1 MKFRFPIIIIDEDYR
16 SENTSGLGIRA
27 LAQAIETEGF
37 EVLGV
42 TSYGDLSQFAQQQSR
57 ASAFILS
64 IDDEEFTLGV
74 GQDPIVLSLRNFIG
88 EVRRKN
94 VDVPIYIYG
103 ETKTSRH
110 LPNDILRELHGFIH
124 MFEDTPE
131 FVAKHII
138 REAKNYL
145 ESVQPPFFKAL
156 LDYAEDGSYS
166 WHCPGHSGGVA
177 FLKSP
182 VGQMYHQFY
191 GENMLRADVC
201 NAVEELG
208 QLLDH
213 NGAIGESERNAA
225 RIFNADHCFFV
236 TNGTSTSNKI
246 VWHHTVAPGDVVVVD
261 RNCHKSILHAIIMT
275 GAVPVFLKPT
285 RNHFGIIGPIPQSEF
300 EPATIK
306 AKILANPLL
315 KGVDPDKVKPRV
327 LTLTQSTYDGV
338 LYNTETIKKLLDGYV
353 DNLHF
358 DEAWLP
364 HAAFHPFYGA
374 YHAMGKKRARPQH
387 SVVYATQSI
396 HKLLAGISQAS
407 HVLVQ
412 DSQTEKLDRHLFN
425 EAYLMHTSTSPQ
437 YSIIASCDVA
447 AAMMEPPGGTAL
459 VEESILEALDFR
471 RAMREI
477 EAEFGKDDW
486 WFKVWGPDQLVE
498 EGLGRAEDWIIR
510 ADKKGKK
517 NDNKWHG
524 FGDLADGFNMLDPIK
539 STIVT
544 PGLSLDGKFDTNGIP
559 ASIVTKYL
567 AEHGVVVEKTGLY
580 SFFIMFTIGI
590 TKGRWNTLLTA
601 LQQFKDDYEK
611 NQPMSRVVPEFCQ
624 SHRRYQRMGL
634 RDMCQHIHQL
644 YAQYDIARLT
654 TEIYLSDLT
663 PAMKPSDA
671 YAHIAHRQTERVP
684 IDDLEGRITVGLI
697 TPYPPGIPLLVP
709 GEVFNKKIVDYL
721 KFARE
726 FAELS
731 PGFETD
737 IHGLVEI
744 EDESGHVSY
753 YADCV
758 ARGDAE
764 QEPEPLATADNLVQV
779 GDKGPFSRFI

>member
-1 MKFRFPIIIIDEDYR
+1 MKFRFPIVIIDEDFR

-64 IDDEEFTLGV
+64 IDDEEFTPGPDL
-74 GQDPIVLSLRNFIG
+74 DPAVLNLRHFIA

-94 VDVPIYIYG
+94 LDVPIYVYG

-110 LPNDILRELHGFIH
+110 IPNDILRELHGFIH
-124 MFEDTPE
+124 MFEATPE
-131 FVAKHII
+131 FVARHII
-138 REAKNYL
+138 REAKSYL
-145 ESVQPPFFKAL
+145 EGVQPPFFKAL

-182 VGQMYHQFY
+182 VGQMFHQFF

-213 NGAIGESERNAA
+213 DGAIGASERNAA

-236 TNGTSTSNKI
+236 TNGTSTSNKM

-275 GAVPVFLKPT
+275 GSIPVFLKPT
-285 RNHFGIIGPIPQSEF
+285 RNHFGIIGPIPKEEF
-300 EPATIK
+300 EKAAIQ
-306 AKILANPLL
+306 AKIKANPLL
-315 KGVDPDKVKPRV
+315 KGVDAKKVKPRV

-338 LYNTETIKKLLDGYV
+338 LYNTETIKKMLDGYV

-364 HAAFHPFYGA
+364 HAAFQPFYGT
-374 YHAMGKKRARPQH
+374 YHAMGKKRARPKEA
-387 SVVYATQSI
+387 VVYSTQSI

-412 DSQTEKLDRHLFN
+412 DSQTVKLDRPLFN

-459 VEESILEALDFR
+459 VEESIAEALDFR
-471 RAMREI
+471 RAMRKVDE
-477 EAEFGKDDW
+477 EYGTDW
-486 WFKVWGPDQLVE
+486 WFKVWGPDKMAD
-498 EGLGRAEDWIIR
+498 EGIGRATDWVL
-510 ADKKGKK
+510 KGESKSAK
-517 NDNKWHG
+517 ANTTANWHG
-524 FGDLADGFNMLDPIK
+524 FGKMATGFNMLDPIK
-539 STIVT
+539 ATIVT
-544 PGLSLDGKFDTNGIP
+544 PGMDLNGKFAKTGIP
-559 ASIVTKYL
+559 ASIVTKFL

-590 TKGRWNTLLTA
+590 TKGRWNSMLTA
-601 LQQFKDDYEK
+601 LQQFKDDYDK
-611 NQPMSRVVPEFCQ
+611 NQPMWRILPEFCQ
-624 SHRRYQRMGL
+624 KHPRYEKMGL
-634 RDMCQHIHQL
+634 ADLCQHLHTL
-644 YAQYDIARLT
+644 YAKYDIARLT
-654 TEIYLSDLT
+654 TDMYLSDLT

-671 YAHIAHRQTERVP
+671 YAHIAQRRTERVE
-684 IDDLEGRITVGLI
+684 IDKLEGRITVGLV
-697 TPYPPGIPLLVP
+697 TPYPPGIPLLIP

-721 KFARE
+721 KFSRE
-726 FAELS
+726 FNAQC

-737 IHGLVEI
+737 IHGLVE
-744 EDESGHVSY
+744 EQDADGKVHY
-753 YADCV
+753 FADCV
-758 ARGDAE
+758 RE
-764 QEPEPLATADNLVQV
+764 
-779 GDKGPFSRFI
+779 

>member
-1 MKFRFPIIIIDEDYR
+1 MKFRFPIVIIDEDYR

-64 IDDEEFTLGV
+64 IDDEEFSPGPDL
-74 GQDPIVLSLRNFIG
+74 DPVVVNLRHFIE

-94 VDVPIYIYG
+94 LDVPIYVYG
-103 ETKTSRH
+103 ETKTSHH

-131 FVAKHII
+131 FVARHII
-138 REAKNYL
+138 REAKSYL
-145 ESVQPPFFKAL
+145 EGVQPPFFKAL
-156 LDYAEDGSYS
+156 LDYAENGSYS

-213 NGAIGESERNAA
+213 DGAIGKSERNAA

-236 TNGTSTSNKI
+236 TNGTSTSNKM
-246 VWHHTVAPGDVVVVD
+246 VWHHTVAPNDVVVVD

-275 GAVPVFLKPT
+275 GAIPVFLKPT
-285 RNHFGIIGPIPQSEF
+285 RNHFGIIGPIPKSEF
-300 EPATIK
+300 EPAAIK
-306 AKILANPLL
+306 AKIMANPLIREHL
-315 KGVDPDKVKPRV
+315 QGVNVNEIKPRV

-338 LYNTETIKKLLDGYV
+338 LYNTETVKGMLDGYV
-353 DNLHF
+353 ENIHF

-364 HAAFHPFYGA
+364 HAAFHPFYGS
-374 YHAMGKKRARPQH
+374 YHAMGKKRARPKH
-387 SVVYATQSI
+387 AMVYATQSI

-412 DSQTEKLDRHLFN
+412 DSQTVKLDKHLFN

-459 VEESILEALDFR
+459 VEESIAEALDFR
-471 RAMREI
+471 RAMRKIDE
-477 EAEFGKDDW
+477 EYGTDW
-486 WFKVWGPDQLVE
+486 WFKVWGPDKLVDQ
-498 EGLGRAEDWIIR
+498 GIGRADDWVI
-510 ADKKGKK
+510 KGESAKAK
-517 NDNKWHG
+517 AGVNWHG
-524 FGDLADGFNMLDPIK
+524 FGKMATGFNMLDPIK
-539 STIVT
+539 STVVT
-544 PGLSLDGKFDTNGIP
+544 PGMDLNGKFAKTGIP
-559 ASIVTKYL
+559 ASIVTKFL

-590 TKGRWNTLLTA
+590 TKGRWNSMLTA
-601 LQQFKDDYEK
+601 LQQFKDDYDK
-611 NQPMSRVVPEFCQ
+611 NQPMWRILPEFCQ
-624 SHRRYQRMGL
+624 KYPKYENMGL
-634 RDMCQHIHQL
+634 ADLCQHLHQL
-644 YAQYDIARLT
+644 YAKYDIARLT
-654 TEIYLSDLT
+654 TDMYLSDLT

-671 YAHIAHRQTERVP
+671 YAHIALRKTERVGV
-684 IDDLEGRITVGLI
+684 DELEGRVTVGLV
-697 TPYPPGIPLLVP
+697 TPYPPGIPLLIP

-721 KFARE
+721 KFSRE
-726 FAELS
+726 FNAQC

-737 IHGLVEI
+737 IHGLVE
-744 EDESGHVSY
+744 EVSPDGKISY
-753 YADCV
+753 FADCV
-758 ARGDAE
+758 K
-764 QEPEPLATADNLVQV
+764 L
-779 GDKGPFSRFI
+779 

>member
-1 MKFRFPIIIIDEDYR
+1 MKFRFPIVIIDEDFR

-64 IDDEEFTLGV
+64 IDDEEFTV
-74 GQDPIVLSLRNFIG
+74 GPDLDPAVLNLRNFIG

-94 VDVPIYIYG
+94 ADVPIYIYG

-110 LPNDILRELHGFIH
+110 IPNDILRELHGFIH

-131 FVAKHII
+131 FVARHII
-138 REAKNYL
+138 REAKSYL

-156 LDYAEDGSYS
+156 IDYAEDGSYS

-182 VGQMYHQFY
+182 VGQMFHQFF

-213 NGAIGESERNAA
+213 TGPVAASERNAA

-236 TNGTSTSNKI
+236 TNGTSTSNKM
-246 VWHHTVAPGDVVVVD
+246 VWHHTVAPDDVVVVD

-275 GAVPVFLKPT
+275 GAIPVFMKPT
-285 RNHFGIIGPIPQSEF
+285 RNHFGIIGPIPKSEF
-300 EPATIK
+300 EPEAIK
-306 AKILANPLL
+306 AKIKANPLL
-315 KGVDPDKVKPRV
+315 SDVDANKVKPRV
-327 LTLTQSTYDGV
+327 MTLTQSTYDGV
-338 LYNTETIKKLLDGYV
+338 IYNTETIKNTLDGYV
-353 DNLHF
+353 DTLHF

-364 HAAFHPFYGA
+364 HAAFHPFYGS
-374 YHAMGKKRARPQH
+374 YHAMGKRRVRPKE
-387 SVVYATQSI
+387 SLVFATQST

-412 DSQTEKLDRHLFN
+412 DSQNRQLDRDLFN
-425 EAYLMHTSTSPQ
+425 EAYLMHSSTSPQ
-437 YSIIASCDVA
+437 YAIIASCDVA

-471 RAMREI
+471 RAMRKVE
-477 EAEFGKDDW
+477 EEFGKDEW
-486 WFKVWGPDQLVE
+486 WFKVWGPEKLVD
-498 EGLGRAEDWIIR
+498 EGIGVPDDWIMHGEKNGKSR
-510 ADKKGKK
+510 SKKSPR
-517 NDNKWHG
+517 NWHG
-524 FGDLADGFNMLDPIK
+524 FGELVDGFNMLDPIK

-544 PGLSLDGKFDTNGIP
+544 PGLDLEGNFADSGIP
-559 ASIVTKYL
+559 ASVVTKFL
-567 AEHGVVVEKTGLY
+567 AEHGVIVEKTGLY

-601 LQQFKDDYEK
+601 LQQFKDDYAR
-611 NQPMSRVVPEFCQ
+611 NQPMWRIMPEFCQ
-624 SHRRYQRMGL
+624 QHSGYERLGL
-634 RDMCQHIHQL
+634 RDLCQHIHQL
-644 YAQYDIARLT
+644 YARYDVARLT
-654 TEIYLSDLT
+654 TEMYLSDLT

-671 YAHIAHRQTERVP
+671 FAHIAHRKTERVE
-684 IDDLEGRITVGLI
+684 IDELEGRITTSLI
-697 TPYPPGIPLLVP
+697 TPYPPGIPLLIP

-721 KFARE
+721 KFSRE
-726 FAELS
+726 FNTQC

-737 IHGLVEI
+737 IHGLVARV
-744 EDESGHVSY
+744 DETGKKRY

-758 ARGDAE
+758 RKSA
-764 QEPEPLATADNLVQV
+764 
-779 GDKGPFSRFI
+779 

>member
-1 MKFRFPIIIIDEDYR
+1 MKFRFPIVIIDEDFR

-64 IDDEEFTLGV
+64 IDDEEFTPGPDL
-74 GQDPIVLSLRNFIG
+74 DPAVLNLRHFIE

-94 VDVPIYIYG
+94 LDVPIYVYG

-110 LPNDILRELHGFIH
+110 IPNDILRELHGFIH

-131 FVAKHII
+131 FVARHII
-138 REAKNYL
+138 REAKSYL
-145 ESVQPPFFKAL
+145 EGVQPPFFKAL

-182 VGQMYHQFY
+182 VGQMFHQFF

-213 NGAIGESERNAA
+213 DGPVGASERNAA

-236 TNGTSTSNKI
+236 TNGTSTSNKM

-275 GAVPVFLKPT
+275 GAIPVFLKPT
-285 RNHFGIIGPIPQSEF
+285 RNHFGIIGPIPKEEF
-300 EPATIK
+300 EQASIQ
-306 AKILANPLL
+306 AKIKANPLL
-315 KGVDPDKVKPRV
+315 KGVDAKKVKPRV
-327 LTLTQSTYDGV
+327 LTITQSTYDGV
-338 LYNTETIKKLLDGYV
+338 LYNTETIKGMLDGYV
-353 DNLHF
+353 ENLHF

-364 HAAFHPFYGA
+364 HAAFHPFYGS
-374 YHAMGKKRARPQH
+374 YHAMGKKRVRPKQAM
-387 SVVYATQSI
+387 VYSTQSI

-407 HVLVQ
+407 QVLVQ
-412 DSQTEKLDRHLFN
+412 DSQTVKLDRHLFN

-471 RAMREI
+471 RAMRKV
-477 EAEFGKDDW
+477 AEEYGDDW
-486 WFKVWGPDQLVE
+486 WFKVWGPDKLVD
-498 EGLGRAEDWIIR
+498 EGIGRSEDWIIKGES
-510 ADKKGKK
+510 KKAKAGV
-517 NDNKWHG
+517 NWHG
-524 FGDLADGFNMLDPIK
+524 FGKMATGFNMLDPIK

-544 PGLSLDGKFDTNGIP
+544 PGMDLNGKFSKTGIP
-559 ASIVTKYL
+559 ASIVTKFL
-567 AEHGVVVEKTGLY
+567 SEHGVVVEKTGLY

-590 TKGRWNTLLTA
+590 TKGRWNSMLTA
-601 LQQFKDDYEK
+601 LQQFKDDYAK
-611 NQPMSRVVPEFCQ
+611 NQPMWRILPEFCQ
-624 SHRRYQRMGL
+624 KFPRYEKMGL
-634 RDMCQHIHQL
+634 ADLCQHIHNL
-644 YAQYDIARLT
+644 YAKYDIARLT
-654 TEIYLSDLT
+654 TDMYLSDLT

-671 YAHIAHRQTERVP
+671 YAHIALHKTERVE
-684 IDDLEGRITVGLI
+684 IDKLEGRITVGLV
-697 TPYPPGIPLLVP
+697 TPYPPGIPLLIP

-721 KFARE
+721 KFSRE
-726 FAELS
+726 FNAQC

-737 IHGLVEI
+737 IHGLVE
-744 EDESGHVSY
+744 EQDAEGKRHY

-758 ARGDAE
+758 KE
-764 QEPEPLATADNLVQV
+764 
-779 GDKGPFSRFI
+779 